1 MPALALTAR
10 ARQRAFAPGPRFDLP
25 AKRRL
30 TGPALAAALPD
41 RIGPYQVLERISAG
55 GMAEVYK
62 AKQTGADNFERPVAI
77 KRILPHI
84 ARDPNFIAMFQAEA
98 KLAVQLQHGN
108 ICQIYQLGRH
118 EDSFYIALEYVDGRD
133 IGSVLDLH
141 QKQGRPIPLPQACYI
156 ISRACEGLDYA
167 HNKKSNDGKPLNIIH
182 RDISP
187 PNILISFEGEVKLID
202 FGLAKAVGS
211 SIQTQAGIIKGKLA
225 YMSPEQV
232 RGTTLDHRSDIFAL
246 GIVFFELLTA
256 RRLFR
261 RDSDLETFDAVRQCQ
276 VPRPTEFNPVIP
288 AALEQI
294 LLKSLTRNPDE
305 RYASAS
311 AFNEAIR
318 EFAMT
323 HRMNFR
329 GDQLG
334 AWMRK
339 LFARH

>member
-1 MPALALTAR
+1 MLAV
-10 ARQRAFAPGPRFDLP
+10 
-25 AKRRL
+25 
-30 TGPALAAALPD
+30 PD

-55 GMAEVYK
+55 GMAEVYR

-133 IGSVLDLH
+133 VGAILDLH
-141 QKQGRPIPLPQACYI
+141 QKQGKPIPLPQACYI
-156 ISRACEGLDYA
+156 IGRVCEGLDYA
-167 HNKKSNDGKPLNIIH
+167 HNKKSSQGEPLNIIH

-187 PNILISFEGEVKLID
+187 PNLLISYEGEIKLID

-211 SIQTQAGIIKGKLA
+211 SVQTQAGIIKGKLA

-232 RGTTLDHRSDIFAL
+232 RGAALDLRSDVFAV

-261 RDSDLETFDAVRQCQ
+261 RDSDLETFDAVRQCR
-276 VPRPTEFNPVIP
+276 VPRPSEINPGIP
-288 AALEQI
+288 KALEEI
-294 LLKSLTRNPDE
+294 LLTALARDVDK
-305 RYASAS
+305 RYQSAG
-311 AFNEAIR
+311 AMNEAIQD
-318 EFAMT
+318 FALSSRNT
-323 HRMNFR
+323 FR

-334 AWMRK
+334 EWMRR
-339 LFARH
+339 LFSRRNG

>member
-1 MPALALTAR
+1 
-10 ARQRAFAPGPRFDLP
+10 
-25 AKRRL
+25 
-30 TGPALAAALPD
+30 
-41 RIGPYQVLERISAG
+41 
-55 GMAEVYK
+55 MAEVYR

-133 IGSVLDLH
+133 VGAILDLH
-141 QKQGRPIPLPQACYI
+141 QKQGKPIPLPQACYI
-156 ISRACEGLDYA
+156 IRRVCEGLDYA
-167 HNKKSNDGKPLNIIH
+167 HNKKSSQGEPLNIIH

-187 PNILISFEGEVKLID
+187 PNLLISYEGEIKLID

-211 SIQTQAGIIKGKLA
+211 SVQTQAGIIKGKLA

-232 RGTTLDHRSDIFAL
+232 RGATLDLRSDVFAV

-261 RDSDLETFDAVRQCQ
+261 RDSDLETFDAVRQCR
-276 VPRPTEFNPVIP
+276 VPRPSEINPDIP
-288 AALEQI
+288 KALEEI
-294 LLKSLTRNPDE
+294 LLTALARDIDK
-305 RYASAS
+305 RYQSAG
-311 AFNEAIR
+311 AMNEAIQD
-318 EFAMT
+318 FALSSRNT
-323 HRMNFR
+323 FR

-334 AWMRK
+334 EWMRR
-339 LFARH
+339 LFSRRNG

>member
-1 MPALALTAR
+1 LAVHPT
-10 ARQRAFAPGPRFDLP
+10 Q
-25 AKRRL
+25 
-30 TGPALAAALPD
+30 
-41 RIGPYQVLERISAG
+41 IGPYQVLERISAG

-62 AKQTGADNFERPVAI
+62 AKQVGADNFERPVAI

-133 IGSVLDLH
+133 VGAVLDLH
-141 QKQGRPIPLPQACYI
+141 QKQGRGIPLPQACYI
-156 ISRACEGLDYA
+156 IGRACEGLDYA
-167 HNKKSNDGKPLNIIH
+167 HNKKDNAGKSLNIIH

-187 PNILISFEGEVKLID
+187 PNLLISYEGEVKLID

-232 RGTTLDHRSDIFAL
+232 RGAQLDARSDVFAL

-261 RDSDLETFDAVRQCQ
+261 RDSDLETFDAVRQCRI
-276 VPRPTEFNPVIP
+276 PRPSEFNPQISES
-288 AALEQI
+288 LEAI
-294 LLKSLTRNPDE
+294 LLTALARNVDE
-305 RYASAS
+305 RFPSAA
-311 AFNEAIR
+311 AFHEALR
-318 EFAMT
+318 EFTLRDRMT
-323 HRMNFR
+323 FR
-329 GDQLG
+329 GDQMG
-334 AWMRK
+334 EWMRK
-339 LFARH
+339 MFPPRSSRR

>member
-1 MPALALTAR
+1 VLTV
-10 ARQRAFAPGPRFDLP
+10 
-25 AKRRL
+25 
-30 TGPALAAALPD
+30 PD
-41 RIGPYQVLERISAG
+41 RIGPYQVVERISAG
-55 GMAEVYK
+55 GMAEVYR

-133 IGSVLDLH
+133 VGAILDLH
-141 QKQGRPIPLPQACYI
+141 QKQNRPIPLPQACYI
-156 ISRACEGLDYA
+156 IRRVCEGLDYA
-167 HNKKSNDGKPLNIIH
+167 HNKKSSQGEPLNIIH

-187 PNILISFEGEVKLID
+187 PNLLISYEGEIKLID

-211 SIQTQAGIIKGKLA
+211 SVQTQAGIIKGKLA

-232 RGTTLDHRSDIFAL
+232 RGAPIDHRSDVFAV

-261 RDSDLETFDAVRQCQ
+261 RDSDLETFDAVRQCR
-276 VPRPTEFNPVIP
+276 VPRPSEINPSIP
-288 AALEQI
+288 KALEDI
-294 LLKSLTRNPDE
+294 LLTSLARDVDK
-305 RYASAS
+305 RYQSAG
-311 AFNEAIR
+311 AMNEAIQ
-318 EFAMT
+318 EFVLSSRNT
-323 HRMNFR
+323 FR

-334 AWMRK
+334 EWMRR
-339 LFARH
+339 LFARRNG

>member
-1 MPALALTAR
+1 VR
-10 ARQRAFAPGPRFDLP
+10 RAFAPVL
-25 AKRRL
+25 AL
-30 TGPALAAALPD
+30 TCWKDSDSLGVLAVPD

-55 GMAEVYK
+55 GMAEVYR

-133 IGSVLDLH
+133 VGAILDLH
-141 QKQGRPIPLPQACYI
+141 QKQNRPIPLPQAGYI
-156 ISRACEGLDYA
+156 IARVCEGLDYA
-167 HNKKSNDGKPLNIIH
+167 HNKKSSQGEPLNIIH

-187 PNILISFEGEVKLID
+187 PNLLISYEGEIKLID

-211 SIQTQAGIIKGKLA
+211 SVQTQAGIIKGKLA

-232 RGTTLDHRSDIFAL
+232 RGATLDLRSDVFAV

-261 RDSDLETFDAVRQCQ
+261 RDSDLETFDAVRQCR
-276 VPRPTEFNPVIP
+276 VPRPSEINPSIP
-288 AALEQI
+288 KALEEI
-294 LLKSLTRNPDE
+294 LLTALARDVDK
-305 RYASAS
+305 RYQSAG
-311 AFNEAIR
+311 AMNEAIQD
-318 EFAMT
+318 FALSSRNT
-323 HRMNFR
+323 FR

-334 AWMRK
+334 EWMRR
-339 LFARH
+339 LFARRNG

>member
-1 MPALALTAR
+1 
-10 ARQRAFAPGPRFDLP
+10 
-25 AKRRL
+25 
-30 TGPALAAALPD
+30 
-41 RIGPYQVLERISAG
+41 VLERISAG

-62 AKQTGADNFERPVAI
+62 AKQVGAEGFERPVAI

-118 EDSFYIALEYVDGRD
+118 DDSFYIALEYVDGRD
-133 IGSVLDLH
+133 VGAVLDLH
-141 QKQGRPIPLPQACYI
+141 QKQNRGVPLPQACYI

-167 HNKKSNDGKPLNIIH
+167 HNKKDNSGKSLNIIH

-187 PNILISFEGEVKLID
+187 PNLLISYEGEVKLID

-232 RGTTLDHRSDIFAL
+232 RGSQLDGRSDVFAL

-261 RDSDLETFDAVRQCQ
+261 RDSDLETFDAVRQCK
-276 VPRPTEFNPVIP
+276 IP
-288 AALEQI
+288 KPSEINTSIPEALETI
-294 LLKSLTRNPDE
+294 LLTALARNPDE
-305 RYASAS
+305 RFASAA
-311 AFNEAIR
+311 AFHEALR
-318 EFAMT
+318 EFVLRARMT
-323 HRMNFR
+323 FR

-334 AWMRK
+334 EWMRK
-339 LFARH
+339 MFPPRRASP

>member
-1 MPALALTAR
+1 LAV
-10 ARQRAFAPGPRFDLP
+10 
-25 AKRRL
+25 
-30 TGPALAAALPD
+30 PD

-55 GMAEVYK
+55 GMAEVYR

-133 IGSVLDLH
+133 VGAILDLH
-141 QKQGRPIPLPQACYI
+141 QKQNRPIPLPQACYI
-156 ISRACEGLDYA
+156 IRRVCEGLDYA
-167 HNKKSNDGKPLNIIH
+167 HNKKSNQGEPLNIIH

-187 PNILISFEGEVKLID
+187 PNLLISYEGEVKLID

-211 SIQTQAGIIKGKLA
+211 SVQTQAGIIKGKLA

-232 RGTTLDHRSDIFAL
+232 RGGPLDLRSDVFAV

-261 RDSDLETFDAVRQCQ
+261 RDSDLETFDAVRQCRI
-276 VPRPTEFNPVIP
+276 PRPSEINPGIP

-294 LLKSLTRNPDE
+294 LLTSLARDLDQ
-305 RYASAS
+305 RYQSAG
-311 AFNEAIR
+311 AMNEAIQ
-318 EFAMT
+318 EFALSSRNT
-323 HRMNFR
+323 FR

-334 AWMRK
+334 EWMRR
-339 LFARH
+339 LFARRNA

>member
-1 MPALALTAR
+1 M
-10 ARQRAFAPGPRFDLP
+10 
-25 AKRRL
+25 
-30 TGPALAAALPD
+30 
-41 RIGPYQVLERISAG
+41 LERISAG

-62 AKQTGADNFERPVAI
+62 AKQVGAEGFERPVAI

-133 IGSVLDLH
+133 VGTVLDLH
-141 QKQGRPIPLPQACYI
+141 QKQSRGVPLPQACYI

-167 HNKKSNDGKPLNIIH
+167 HNKKDNAGKPLNIIH

-187 PNILISFEGEVKLID
+187 PNLLISYEGEVKLID

-232 RGTTLDHRSDIFAL
+232 RGGQLDGRSDVFAL

-261 RDSDLETFDAVRQCQ
+261 RDSDLETFDAVRQCK
-276 VPRPTEFNPVIP
+276 IP
-288 AALEQI
+288 KPSELNQAIPESLERVLLTALA
-294 LLKSLTRNPDE
+294 RNPDE
-305 RYASAS
+305 RYASAA
-311 AFNEAIR
+311 AFHEALR
-318 EFAMT
+318 EFVLRERMT
-323 HRMNFR
+323 LR

-334 AWMRK
+334 EWMRK
-339 LFARH
+339 MFPPRRGP

>member
-1 MPALALTAR
+1 
-10 ARQRAFAPGPRFDLP
+10 
-25 AKRRL
+25 
-30 TGPALAAALPD
+30 
-41 RIGPYQVLERISAG
+41 
-55 GMAEVYK
+55 MAEVYK
-62 AKQTGADNFERPVAI
+62 AKQTGADNFEKPIAI

-84 ARDPNFIAMFQAEA
+84 ARDPNFIGMFQAEA

-133 IGSVLDLH
+133 IGAILDLH
-141 QKQGRPIPLPQACYI
+141 QKQGRGIPLPQACHI
-156 ISRACEGLDYA
+156 ISRACDGLDYA
-167 HNKKSNDGKPLNIIH
+167 HNKKDNAGKPLNIIH

-187 PNILISFEGEVKLID
+187 PNVLISYEGEVKLID

-232 RGTTLDHRSDIFAL
+232 RGTPLDARSDVFAL

-261 RDSDLETFDAVRQCQ
+261 RDSDLETFDAVRQCRI
-276 VPRPTEFNPVIP
+276 PRPSELNPAIP
-288 AALEQI
+288 AALEAI
-294 LLKSLTRNPDE
+294 LLKALTRNLDD

-311 AFNEAIR
+311 AMNEAIQ
-318 EFAMT
+318 EFVMT
-323 HRMNFR
+323 NRLNFR
-329 GDQLG
+329 GEQLG
-334 AWMRK
+334 EWMRK
-339 LFARH
+339 LFARRNKA

>member
-1 MPALALTAR
+1 MLAV
-10 ARQRAFAPGPRFDLP
+10 
-25 AKRRL
+25 
-30 TGPALAAALPD
+30 PD

-55 GMAEVYK
+55 GMAEVYR
-62 AKQTGADNFERPVAI
+62 AKQTGADNFEKPVAI

-133 IGSVLDLH
+133 VGAILDLH
-141 QKQGRPIPLPQACYI
+141 QKQGKPIPLPQACYI
-156 ISRACEGLDYA
+156 IRRVCEGLDYA
-167 HNKKSNDGKPLNIIH
+167 HNKKSSQGEPLNIIH

-187 PNILISFEGEVKLID
+187 PNLLISYEGEIKLID

-211 SIQTQAGIIKGKLA
+211 SVQTQAGIIKGKLA

-232 RGTTLDHRSDIFAL
+232 RGATLDLRSDVFAV

-261 RDSDLETFDAVRQCQ
+261 RDSDLETFDAVRQCR
-276 VPRPTEFNPVIP
+276 VPRPSEINPDIP
-288 AALEQI
+288 KALEEI
-294 LLKSLTRNPDE
+294 LLTALARDIDK
-305 RYASAS
+305 RYQSAG
-311 AFNEAIR
+311 AMNEAIQD
-318 EFAMT
+318 FALSSRNT
-323 HRMNFR
+323 FR

-334 AWMRK
+334 EWMRR
-339 LFARH
+339 LFSRRNG

>member
-1 MPALALTAR
+1 MLAV
-10 ARQRAFAPGPRFDLP
+10 
-25 AKRRL
+25 
-30 TGPALAAALPD
+30 PD

-55 GMAEVYK
+55 GMAEVYR

-133 IGSVLDLH
+133 VGAILDLH
-141 QKQGRPIPLPQACYI
+141 QKQGKPIPLPQACYI
-156 ISRACEGLDYA
+156 IGRVCEGLDYA
-167 HNKKSNDGKPLNIIH
+167 HNKKSSQGEPLNIIH

-187 PNILISFEGEVKLID
+187 PNLLISYEGEIKLID

-211 SIQTQAGIIKGKLA
+211 SVQTQAGIIKGKLA

-232 RGTTLDHRSDIFAL
+232 RGAALDLRSDVFAV

-261 RDSDLETFDAVRQCQ
+261 RDSDLETFDAVRQCR
-276 VPRPTEFNPVIP
+276 VPRPSEINPDIP
-288 AALEQI
+288 KALEEI
-294 LLKSLTRNPDE
+294 LLTALARDIDK
-305 RYASAS
+305 RYQSAG
-311 AFNEAIR
+311 AMNEAIQD
-318 EFAMT
+318 FALSSRNT
-323 HRMNFR
+323 FR

-334 AWMRK
+334 EWMRR
-339 LFARH
+339 LFSRRNG

>member
-1 MPALALTAR
+1 M
-10 ARQRAFAPGPRFDLP
+10 
-25 AKRRL
+25 
-30 TGPALAAALPD
+30 AAVLPD
-41 RIGPYQVLERISAG
+41 RIGPYKVVERISAG

-62 AKQTGADNFERPVAI
+62 ATQTGADNFERPVAI

-141 QKQGRPIPLPQACYI
+141 QKQSRPLPLPQACYI

-211 SIQTQAGIIKGKLA
+211 SVQTQAGIIKGKLA

-232 RGTTLDHRSDIFAL
+232 RGTGLDHRSDVFAL
-246 GIVFFELLTA
+246 GIVFFEMLTA

-261 RDSDLETFDAVRQCQ
+261 RESDLETFDAVRQCQ
-276 VPRPTEFNPVIP
+276 VPRPTEFNPAIP
-288 AALEQI
+288 PALETI
-294 LLKSLTRNPDE
+294 LLQALARNADE
-305 RYASAS
+305 RYSSAG
-311 AFNEAIR
+311 AFNEALR
-318 EFAMT
+318 EFVMSS
-323 HRMNFR
+323 RMNFR

-334 AWMRK
+334 TWMRK

>member
-1 MPALALTAR
+1 
-10 ARQRAFAPGPRFDLP
+10 
-25 AKRRL
+25 
-30 TGPALAAALPD
+30 
-41 RIGPYQVLERISAG
+41 
-55 GMAEVYK
+55 MAEVYR

-133 IGSVLDLH
+133 VGAILDLH
-141 QKQGRPIPLPQACYI
+141 QKQNRPIPLPQACYI
-156 ISRACEGLDYA
+156 IRRVCEGLDYA
-167 HNKKSNDGKPLNIIH
+167 HNKKSNQGEPLHIIH

-187 PNILISFEGEVKLID
+187 PNLLVSYEGEVKLID

-211 SIQTQAGIIKGKLA
+211 SVQTQAGIIKGKLA

-232 RGTTLDHRSDIFAL
+232 RGGLLDLRSDVFAV

-261 RDSDLETFDAVRQCQ
+261 RDSDLETFDAVRQCRI
-276 VPRPTEFNPVIP
+276 PRPSEINPGIP
-288 AALEQI
+288 KALEQI
-294 LLKSLTRNPDE
+294 LLTSLARDLDQ
-305 RYASAS
+305 RYQSAG
-311 AFNEAIR
+311 AMNEAIQ
-318 EFAMT
+318 EFALSSRNT
-323 HRMNFR
+323 FR

-334 AWMRK
+334 EWMRR
-339 LFARH
+339 LFARRNG

>member
-1 MPALALTAR
+1 MFARCERVDLLAG
-10 ARQRAFAPGPRFDLP
+10 Q
-25 AKRRL
+25 RL
-30 TGPALAAALPD
+30 TEVALAAVVPEK
-41 RIGPYQVLERISAG
+41 IGPYEVLERISAG

-133 IGSVLDLH
+133 IGAVLDLH
-141 QKQGRPIPLPQACYI
+141 QKQGRGVPLPQACYI

-167 HNKKSNDGKPLNIIH
+167 HNKKSSDGKPLNLIH

-232 RGTTLDHRSDIFAL
+232 RGAQLDHRSDVFAL

-261 RDSDLETFDAVRQCQ
+261 RDSDLDTFDAVRQCKI
-276 VPRPTEFNPVIP
+276 PRPTEFNPAIP
-288 AALEQI
+288 PALEQI
-294 LLKSLTRNPDE
+294 MLKALARDLDQ

-311 AFNEAIR
+311 AFNEALR
-318 EFAMT
+318 EFVMS
-323 HRMNFR
+323 HRMTFR
-329 GDQLG
+329 GEQLG
-334 AWMRK
+334 TWMRK

>member
-1 MPALALTAR
+1 MAV
-10 ARQRAFAPGPRFDLP
+10 
-25 AKRRL
+25 
-30 TGPALAAALPD
+30 PD
-41 RIGPYQVLERISAG
+41 RIGPYQIVERISAG

-62 AKQTGADNFERPVAI
+62 AKQTGADNFEKPIAI

-84 ARDPNFIAMFQAEA
+84 ARDPNFIGMFQAEA

-133 IGSVLDLH
+133 IGAILDLH
-141 QKQGRPIPLPQACYI
+141 QKQGRGIPLPQACHI
-156 ISRACEGLDYA
+156 ISRACDGLDYA
-167 HNKKSNDGKPLNIIH
+167 HNKKDNAGKPLNIIH

-187 PNILISFEGEVKLID
+187 PNLLISYEGEVKLID

-232 RGTTLDHRSDIFAL
+232 RGTPLDARSDVFAL

-261 RDSDLETFDAVRQCQ
+261 RDSDLETFDAVRQCRI
-276 VPRPTEFNPVIP
+276 PRPSELNPAIP
-288 AALEQI
+288 AALEAI
-294 LLKSLTRNPDE
+294 LLKALTRNLDD

-311 AFNEAIR
+311 AMNEAIQ
-318 EFAMT
+318 EFVMT
-323 HRMNFR
+323 NRLNFR
-329 GDQLG
+329 GEQLG
-334 AWMRK
+334 EWMRK
-339 LFARH
+339 LFARRNKA

>member
-1 MPALALTAR
+1 LAVHPT
-10 ARQRAFAPGPRFDLP
+10 Q
-25 AKRRL
+25 
-30 TGPALAAALPD
+30 
-41 RIGPYQVLERISAG
+41 IGPYLVLERISAG

-62 AKQTGADNFERPVAI
+62 AKQVGAEGFERPVAI

-133 IGSVLDLH
+133 VGAVLDYH
-141 QKQGRPIPLPQACYI
+141 QKQNRGIPLPQACYI
-156 ISRACEGLDYA
+156 IMRACEGLDYA
-167 HNKKSNDGKPLNIIH
+167 HNKKDNAGKPLNIIH

-187 PNILISFEGEVKLID
+187 PNLLISYEGEVKLID

-232 RGTTLDHRSDIFAL
+232 RGSQLDARSDVFAL

-261 RDSDLETFDAVRQCQ
+261 RDSDLETFDAVRQCK
-276 VPRPTEFNPVIP
+276 VPRPSEINQAIP
-288 AALEQI
+288 ATLESVLLTALA
-294 LLKSLTRNPDE
+294 RNPDE
-305 RYASAS
+305 RYASAG
-311 AFNEAIR
+311 AFHAALRDFVLR
-318 EFAMT
+318 ERMT
-323 HRMNFR
+323 FR

-334 AWMRK
+334 EWMRK
-339 LFARH
+339 MFPPRRSSG

>member
-1 MPALALTAR
+1 MLAV
-10 ARQRAFAPGPRFDLP
+10 
-25 AKRRL
+25 
-30 TGPALAAALPD
+30 PD

-55 GMAEVYK
+55 GMAEVYR

-133 IGSVLDLH
+133 VGAILDLH
-141 QKQGRPIPLPQACYI
+141 QKQGKPIPLPQACYI
-156 ISRACEGLDYA
+156 IRRVCEGLDYA
-167 HNKKSNDGKPLNIIH
+167 HNKKSSQGEPLNIIH

-187 PNILISFEGEVKLID
+187 PNLLISYEGEIKLID

-211 SIQTQAGIIKGKLA
+211 SVQTQAGIIKGKLA

-232 RGTTLDHRSDIFAL
+232 RGAALDLRSDVFAV

-261 RDSDLETFDAVRQCQ
+261 RDSDLETFDAVRQCR
-276 VPRPTEFNPVIP
+276 VPRPSEINPDIP
-288 AALEQI
+288 KALEEI
-294 LLKSLTRNPDE
+294 LLTALARDIDK
-305 RYASAS
+305 RYQSAG
-311 AFNEAIR
+311 AMNEAIQD
-318 EFAMT
+318 FALSSRNT
-323 HRMNFR
+323 FR

-334 AWMRK
+334 EWMRR
-339 LFARH
+339 LFSRRNG

>member
-1 MPALALTAR
+1 MLAV
-10 ARQRAFAPGPRFDLP
+10 
-25 AKRRL
+25 
-30 TGPALAAALPD
+30 PD

-55 GMAEVYK
+55 GMAEVYR

-133 IGSVLDLH
+133 VGAILDLH
-141 QKQGRPIPLPQACYI
+141 QKQGKPIPLPQACYI
-156 ISRACEGLDYA
+156 IGRVCEGLDYA
-167 HNKKSNDGKPLNIIH
+167 HNKKSSQGEPLNIIH

-187 PNILISFEGEVKLID
+187 PNLLISYEGEIKLID

-211 SIQTQAGIIKGKLA
+211 SVQTQAGIIKGKLA

-232 RGTTLDHRSDIFAL
+232 RGAALDLRSDVFAVGL
-246 GIVFFELLTA
+246 VFLELLTA

-261 RDSDLETFDAVRQCQ
+261 RDSDLETFDAVRQCR
-276 VPRPTEFNPVIP
+276 VPRPSEINPNIP
-288 AALEQI
+288 KALEEI
-294 LLKSLTRNPDE
+294 LLTSLARDVDK
-305 RYASAS
+305 RYQSAG
-311 AFNEAIR
+311 AMNEAIQ
-318 EFAMT
+318 EFALSSRNT
-323 HRMNFR
+323 FR

-334 AWMRK
+334 EWMRR
-339 LFARH
+339 LFSRRNG

>member
-1 MPALALTAR
+1 MLTV
-10 ARQRAFAPGPRFDLP
+10 
-25 AKRRL
+25 
-30 TGPALAAALPD
+30 PD

-55 GMAEVYK
+55 GMAEVYR

-133 IGSVLDLH
+133 VGAILDLH
-141 QKQGRPIPLPQACYI
+141 QKQNKPIPLPQACYI
-156 ISRACEGLDYA
+156 IGRVCEGLDYA
-167 HNKKSNDGKPLNIIH
+167 HNKKSSQGEPLNIIH

-187 PNILISFEGEVKLID
+187 PNLLISYEGEIKLID

-232 RGTTLDHRSDIFAL
+232 RGATLDLRSDVFAV

-261 RDSDLETFDAVRQCQ
+261 RDSDLETFDAVRQCR
-276 VPRPTEFNPVIP
+276 VPRPSEINPGIP
-288 AALEQI
+288 KALEEI
-294 LLKSLTRNPDE
+294 LLTALARDVDK
-305 RYASAS
+305 RYQSAG
-311 AFNEAIR
+311 AMNEAIQD
-318 EFAMT
+318 FALSSRNT
-323 HRMNFR
+323 FR

-334 AWMRK
+334 EWMRR
-339 LFARH
+339 LFSRRNG

>member
-1 MPALALTAR
+1 MLTV
-10 ARQRAFAPGPRFDLP
+10 
-25 AKRRL
+25 
-30 TGPALAAALPD
+30 PD
-41 RIGPYQVLERISAG
+41 RIGPYQVVERISAG
-55 GMAEVYK
+55 GMAEVYR

-133 IGSVLDLH
+133 VGAILDLH
-141 QKQGRPIPLPQACYI
+141 QKQNRPIPLPQACYI
-156 ISRACEGLDYA
+156 IRRVCEGLDYA
-167 HNKKSNDGKPLNIIH
+167 HNKKSSQGEPLNIIH

-187 PNILISFEGEVKLID
+187 PNLLISYEGEIKLID

-211 SIQTQAGIIKGKLA
+211 SVQTQAGIIKGKLA

-232 RGTTLDHRSDIFAL
+232 RGAPIDHRSDVFAV

-261 RDSDLETFDAVRQCQ
+261 RDSDLETFDAVRQCR
-276 VPRPTEFNPVIP
+276 VPRPSEINPSIP
-288 AALEQI
+288 KALEDI
-294 LLKSLTRNPDE
+294 LLTSLARDVDK
-305 RYASAS
+305 RYQSAG
-311 AFNEAIR
+311 AMNEAIQ
-318 EFAMT
+318 EFVLSSRNT
-323 HRMNFR
+323 FR

-334 AWMRK
+334 EWMRR
-339 LFARH
+339 LFARRNG

>member
-1 MPALALTAR
+1 M
-10 ARQRAFAPGPRFDLP
+10 
-25 AKRRL
+25 
-30 TGPALAAALPD
+30 
-41 RIGPYQVLERISAG
+41 LERISAG
-55 GMAEVYK
+55 GMAEVYR

-133 IGSVLDLH
+133 VGAILDLH
-141 QKQGRPIPLPQACYI
+141 QKQNRPIPLPQACYI
-156 ISRACEGLDYA
+156 IRRVCEGLDYA
-167 HNKKSNDGKPLNIIH
+167 HNKKSNQGEPLNIIH

-187 PNILISFEGEVKLID
+187 PNLLISYEGEVKLID

-211 SIQTQAGIIKGKLA
+211 SVQTQAGIIKGKLA

-232 RGTTLDHRSDIFAL
+232 RGGPLDLRSDVFAV

-261 RDSDLETFDAVRQCQ
+261 RDSDLETFDAVRQCRI
-276 VPRPTEFNPVIP
+276 PRPSEINPGIP

-294 LLKSLTRNPDE
+294 LLTSLARDLDQ
-305 RYASAS
+305 RYQSAG
-311 AFNEAIR
+311 AMNEAIQ
-318 EFAMT
+318 EFALSSRNT
-323 HRMNFR
+323 FR

-334 AWMRK
+334 EWMRR
-339 LFARH
+339 LFARRNA

>member
-1 MPALALTAR
+1 MRRVFAPALALTCWKDSDSL
-10 ARQRAFAPGPRFDLP
+10 GV
-25 AKRRL
+25 
-30 TGPALAAALPD
+30 LAVPD

-55 GMAEVYK
+55 GMAEVYR

-133 IGSVLDLH
+133 VGAILDLH
-141 QKQGRPIPLPQACYI
+141 QKQGKPIPLPQASYI
-156 ISRACEGLDYA
+156 IARVCEGLDYA
-167 HNKKSNDGKPLNIIH
+167 HNKKSSQGEPLNIIH

-187 PNILISFEGEVKLID
+187 PNLLISYEGEIKLID

-211 SIQTQAGIIKGKLA
+211 SVQTQAGIIKGNLA

-232 RGTTLDHRSDIFAL
+232 RGATLDLRSDVFAV

-261 RDSDLETFDAVRQCQ
+261 RDSDLETFDAVRQCR
-276 VPRPTEFNPVIP
+276 VPRPSEINPSIP
-288 AALEQI
+288 KALEEI
-294 LLKSLTRNPDE
+294 LLTALARDVDK
-305 RYASAS
+305 RYQSAG
-311 AFNEAIR
+311 AMNEAIQD
-318 EFAMT
+318 FALSSRNT
-323 HRMNFR
+323 FR

-334 AWMRK
+334 EWMRR
-339 LFARH
+339 LFARRNG

>member
-1 MPALALTAR
+1 MLAV
-10 ARQRAFAPGPRFDLP
+10 
-25 AKRRL
+25 
-30 TGPALAAALPD
+30 PD

-55 GMAEVYK
+55 GMAEVYR

-133 IGSVLDLH
+133 VGAILDLH
-141 QKQGRPIPLPQACYI
+141 QKQGKPIPLPQACYI
-156 ISRACEGLDYA
+156 IGRVCEGLDYA
-167 HNKKSNDGKPLNIIH
+167 HNKKSSQGEPLNIIH

-187 PNILISFEGEVKLID
+187 PNLLISYEGEIKLID

-211 SIQTQAGIIKGKLA
+211 SVQTQAGIIKGKLA

-232 RGTTLDHRSDIFAL
+232 RGATLDLRSDVFAV

-261 RDSDLETFDAVRQCQ
+261 RDSDLETFDAVRQCR
-276 VPRPTEFNPVIP
+276 VPRPSEINPDIP
-288 AALEQI
+288 KALEEI
-294 LLKSLTRNPDE
+294 LLTALARDIDK
-305 RYASAS
+305 RYQSAG
-311 AFNEAIR
+311 AMNEAIQD
-318 EFAMT
+318 FALSSRNT
-323 HRMNFR
+323 FR

-334 AWMRK
+334 EWMRR
-339 LFARH
+339 LFSRRNG

>member
-1 MPALALTAR
+1 MFARCERVDLLAG
-10 ARQRAFAPGPRFDLP
+10 Q
-25 AKRRL
+25 RL
-30 TGPALAAALPD
+30 TEVALAAVVPEK
-41 RIGPYQVLERISAG
+41 IGPYEVLERISAG

-133 IGSVLDLH
+133 IGAVLDLH
-141 QKQGRPIPLPQACYI
+141 QKQGRGVPLPQACYI

-167 HNKKSNDGKPLNIIH
+167 HNKKSSDGKPLNLIH

-232 RGTTLDHRSDIFAL
+232 RGAQLDHRSDVFAL

-261 RDSDLETFDAVRQCQ
+261 RDSDLDTFDAVRQCKI
-276 VPRPTEFNPVIP
+276 PRPTEFNPAIP
-288 AALEQI
+288 PALEQ
-294 LLKSLTRNPDE
+294 LMLKALARDLDQ

-311 AFNEAIR
+311 AFNEALR
-318 EFAMT
+318 EFVMS
-323 HRMNFR
+323 HRMTFR
-329 GDQLG
+329 GEQLG
-334 AWMRK
+334 TWMRK